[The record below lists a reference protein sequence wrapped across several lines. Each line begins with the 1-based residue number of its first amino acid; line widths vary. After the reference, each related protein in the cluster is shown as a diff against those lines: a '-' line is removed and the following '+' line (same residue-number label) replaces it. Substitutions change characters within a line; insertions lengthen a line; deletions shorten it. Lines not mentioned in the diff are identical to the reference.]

1 MNARFSKFSCLVAS
15 MLVMFSSVSWA
26 QAFPDHPIRVIV
38 PYAPGGGTDIILRLL
53 APKAG
58 QLLGQS
64 IVIENK
70 PGGSTMLGT
79 NQVIRSA
86 PDGYTLVAADSTI
99 LINPAVNKNKL
110 PYDTLKDLQG
120 VSMLATS
127 PVVLLLNP
135 QVPAKNLTELIA
147 LAKAKPGQLNYGSG
161 GIGAGT
167 HLAGELLNIRAN
179 IEMMHVP
186 YNGTSPGLNAVI
198 SGDVQMMFGGISS
211 GRPFIE
217 SGRVRGI
224 ALTGRERNAAVPD
237 IPTFAEYGLEM
248 VDASTYWGIY
258 APVGVPK
265 PIVEKIS
272 QAFAQA
278 MKDPAALKSMTD
290 LGYQP
295 IGNTPAQHT
304 DQLRAMVGQWIDV
317 VQKANIKID

>member
-1 MNARFSKFSCLVAS
+1 MNARFRIFSGLVAS
-15 MLVMFSSVSWA
+15 VLFMFSTYAWA
-26 QAFPDHPIRVIV
+26 QTFPDHPIRVVV
-38 PYAPGGGTDIILRLL
+38 PYAPGGGTDIIMRLL

-86 PDGYTLVAADSTI
+86 PDGYTLVAADTTI
-99 LINPAVNKNKL
+99 LINPAINKDKL

-120 VSMLATS
+120 VTMLAVA

-167 HLAGELLNIRAN
+167 HLAGELLKIRAN
-179 IEMMHVP
+179 IDMVHVP

-224 ALTGRERNAAVPD
+224 ALTGNARNPAVPD
-237 IPTFAEYGLEM
+237 IPTFAEYGLDM
-248 VDASTYWGIY
+248 DASTYWGIY
-258 APVGVPK
+258 APIGVPK
-265 PIVEKIS
+265 AIVDKIS

-290 LGYQP
+290 LGYIP

-304 DQLRAMVGQWIDV
+304 DQMRTMVGQWIEV
-317 VQKANIKID
+317 VQKAHIKVD

>member
-1 MNARFSKFSCLVAS
+1 MKNRFAGLIRMAAGALFLLCGGAS
-15 MLVMFSSVSWA
+15 A
-26 QAFPDHPIRVIV
+26 QTFPDHPIRVIV

-64 IVIENK
+64 IIIENK

-99 LINPAVNKNKL
+99 LINPAINKDKL
-110 PYDTLKDLQG
+110 PYDTLKSLQG
-120 VSMLATS
+120 VSMLAVA
-127 PVVLLLNP
+127 PIVLLVNP
-135 QVPAKNLTELIA
+135 QVPAKTLPELIA

-167 HLAGELLNIRAN
+167 HLAGELLKIRAN
-179 IEMMHVP
+179 IDIVHVP

-211 GRPFIE
+211 GRSFIE
-217 SGRVRGI
+217 SGRVRGL
-224 ALTGRERNAAVPD
+224 AATGNERNPAVPD
-237 IPTFAEYGLEM
+237 IPTFAEYGLDM
-248 VDASTYWGIY
+248 DASTYWGVY

-265 PIVEKIS
+265 DIVDKIS
-272 QAFAQA
+272 KAFAES
-278 MKDPAALKSMTD
+278 MKDPATQKSMRD
-290 LGYQP
+290 LGYIP
-295 IGNTPAQHT
+295 IGNTPEQHNE
-304 DQLRAMVGQWIDV
+304 QFRAMVGQWIDV
-317 VQKANIKID
+317 VQKANIKVD

>member
-1 MNARFSKFSCLVAS
+1 MNARFRKFSCLVAS
-15 MLVMFSSVSWA
+15 VLVTFSPIAWS
-26 QAFPDHPIRVIV
+26 QAFPDHPIRVVV

-53 APKAG
+53 APKVG

-86 PDGYTLVAADSTI
+86 PDGYTLVAADTTI
-99 LINPAVNKNKL
+99 LINPAINKDKL

-120 VSMLATS
+120 VSMLAVA

-167 HLAGELLNIRAN
+167 HLAGELLRIRAN
-179 IEMMHVP
+179 IDMVHVP

-198 SGDVQMMFGGISS
+198 AGDVQMMFGGISS

-224 ALTGRERNAAVPD
+224 ALTGNERNPAVPD
-237 IPTFAEYGLEM
+237 IPTFAEYGLDM
-248 VDASTYWGIY
+248 DASTYWGVY
-258 APVGVPK
+258 APIGVPK
-265 PIVEKIS
+265 AIVDKIS
-272 QAFAQA
+272 QAFALA
-278 MKDPAALKSMTD
+278 MKDPGNLKSMTD
-290 LGYQP
+290 LGYIP
-295 IGNTPAQHT
+295 IGNTPQQHT
-304 DQLRAMVGQWIDV
+304 DQLRAMVGQWIEV
-317 VQKANIKID
+317 VQTANIKVD

>member
-1 MNARFSKFSCLVAS
+1 MNARFRKFSCLVAS
-15 MLVMFSSVSWA
+15 VLVTFSPISWS

-64 IVIENK
+64 IVIDNK

-99 LINPAVNKNKL
+99 LINPAVNKDKL

-167 HLAGELLNIRAN
+167 HLTGELLRIRAN
-179 IEMMHVP
+179 IDMVHVP

-211 GRPFIE
+211 GRSFIE

-224 ALTGRERNAAVPD
+224 ALTGNERNAAVPD
-237 IPTFAEYGLEM
+237 IPTFSEYGLDM

-265 PIVEKIS
+265 AIVEKIS

-278 MKDPAALKSMTD
+278 MKDPAALKGMTD
-290 LGYQP
+290 LGYIP

-317 VQKANIKID
+317 VKKANIKVD